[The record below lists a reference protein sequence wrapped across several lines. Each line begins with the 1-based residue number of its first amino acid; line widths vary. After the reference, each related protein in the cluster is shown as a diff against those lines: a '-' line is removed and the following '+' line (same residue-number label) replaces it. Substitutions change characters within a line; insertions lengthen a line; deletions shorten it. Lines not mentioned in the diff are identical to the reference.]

1 MEDSTMDKRMLRD
14 VIGQVLSQ
22 EAGRLAET
30 LTGLFETL
38 VKSGEDP
45 RQFEKSFRENLLG
58 FGVGL
63 LGKVMERFDPD
74 LREWLRRR
82 GHRTAEGSLCHGR
95 LRSKGVKPVT
105 FMTILGPVTTR
116 RFTAVCD
123 RCGTWVGTVDELLGV
138 TPEHLTPGCASVA
151 ALAAATVSYAAAE
164 RHLLEMAGIRLDDK
178 RIHRVVQRVGPSA
191 TRLLRADPDTLSAP
205 QRLLPPPHR
214 PLYAG
219 VDGGRI
225 RLRGGPWIEPCIG
238 LIWWVGPDGHLRR
251 WVIAE
256 VRDKEHV
263 LRVLD
268 RWLARYK
275 RFRRGKPIL
284 IADGAHWIWEWAS
297 KHPDAIWILDYY
309 HLKEHVWAAAKTVY
323 GEGTPKAAVW
333 AKRMMNRLWRGQI
346 RAAFAELDRL
356 RPRGTGKRDLLL
368 GLIGYIAKYEGM
380 MGYRHHRSL
389 GRTIGSGHV
398 ESMVKQLFSMRLKG
412 PGMFWSEPGAQNVLH
427 LRAAYIADRWD
438 ELWDDIH
445 CRGLASAL
453 DPAA

>member
-1 MEDSTMDKRMLRD
+1 MEDSTMDKGMLKD
-14 VIGQVLSQ
+14 AIGQVLNQ
-22 EAGRLAET
+22 EAGRLAEA

-38 VKSGEDP
+38 IKSGGDP

-58 FGVGL
+58 FGAGL
-63 LGKVMERFDPD
+63 LGKILRRFDPD
-74 LREWLRRR
+74 LRAWLRRR
-82 GHRTAEGSLCHGR
+82 GHRRADGILCHGR
-95 LRSKGVKPVT
+95 LRSKGRRPVT
-105 FMTILGPVTTR
+105 LMTILGSVTTG
-116 RFTAVCD
+116 RFTATCD
-123 RCGTWVGTVDELLGV
+123 CCGTWMGTVDELLGI

-164 RHLLEMAGIRLDDK
+164 RHLLEMAGIQLDDK
-178 RIHRVVQRVGPSA
+178 RIHRAVQRTGPSA
-191 TRLLRADPDTLSAP
+191 TRLLREDPDVLSAP
-205 QRLLPPPHR
+205 KRLLPPLHR
-214 PLYAG
+214 PLYMG

-225 RLRGGPWIEPCIG
+225 RLRGGPGIEPCIG
-238 LIWWVGPDGHLRR
+238 LIWWVGTNGKLKRR
-251 WVIAE
+251 VIAE
-256 VRDKEHV
+256 VRDKERV

-297 KHPDAIWILDYY
+297 KHTDAIWILDYY
-309 HLKEHVWAAAKTVY
+309 HLKEHVWDAAKIVY
-323 GEGTPKAAVW
+323 GEGTSKTAVW

-346 RAAFAELDRL
+346 QAALAELDRL
-356 RPRGTGKRDLLL
+356 RPRGAGKRDSLL
-368 GLIGYIAKYEGM
+368 GLLGYIAKYEGM
-380 MGYRHHRSL
+380 MGYRHHRRL

-398 ESMVKQLFSMRLKG
+398 ESIVKQLFSMRLKG

-427 LRAAYIADRWD
+427 LRAAYISDRWD

-445 CRGLASAL
+445 CRGLAPVI